1 MKKVTLVKAT
11 EVEVKPFHLSD
22 FTDQKRDKNSLG
34 KVSEKKVS
42 KKTLKRLAKKM
53 GLSPSDEELILAKK
67 LLEAYLAKR

>member
-22 FTDQKRDKNSLG
+22 LGDQQRDKSG
-34 KVSEKKVS
+34 KERISKERIT
-42 KKTLKRLAKKM
+42 KKTVKRLAKEI
-53 GLSPSDEELILAKK
+53 GLSPSDEELVLAKK